1 MIITLFP
8 AAVHAEKDYTMEDLS
23 ALAEN
28 EGWAEILEHIEDVKP
43 RDRKQPW
50 KELLEK
56 AAIGYLDTLAAQ
68 KKKYEGLGS
77 AEQIITRF
85 PSLKKSKAFMD
96 KRADVGILA
105 FEECFSNQWAG
116 PQCVEQLREFV
127 KADPSNDELAFKAGK
142 VVTDVGKM
150 WQAGPPF
157 FVGAVSDPKAKKE
170 RCKDEDLA
178 YSTLASFGVPPDYD
192 NAKAAAKIAFEHCYD
207 ALQSKLLEKLHEAEG
222 YEAQNLCAGFTKRK
236 TKLTAFQ
243 TAFCKD
249 AVK

>member
-1 MIITLFP
+1 MIISVCPGTVL
-8 AAVHAEKDYTMEDLS
+8 AEKSYTMEDLS

-28 EGWAEILEHIEDVKP
+28 EGWAEILEHIEDVQP

-50 KELLEK
+50 KDLLEK
-56 AAIGYLDTLAAQ
+56 AAIGYLDTLASQ

-77 AEQIITRF
+77 AESIITRF
-85 PSLKKSKAFMD
+85 PVLKKSKAYMD

-105 FEECFSNQWAG
+105 FEECFANSWAG

-157 FVGAVSDPKAKKE
+157 FVGAVSDPKAKKD
-170 RCKDEDLA
+170 RCKDEDVS

-192 NAKAAAKIAFEHCYD
+192 TAKAAAKIAFEYCYD
-207 ALQSKLLEKLHEAEG
+207 VMQPKLIEKLYEADG
-222 YEAQNLCAGFTKRK
+222 YEAQNLCTGFTKKK

-243 TAFCKD
+243 AAFCKD
-249 AVK
+249 QVK